1 MIDAS
6 LLLSDLR
13 SELSRFVADLNDR
26 VKSDEGVR
34 ARLQAEWHSA
44 FNANRTGRTLEDW
57 TEDRLTQ
64 VAVAWLLAFVFIRFC
79 EDNGLID
86 EAKISGPGQRGTE
99 AKVAQQGYFAALPNS
114 NDREYLQSVFRES
127 AKLGGL
133 DGVVGEDESPLW
145 LVDPPADTVRRV
157 IDLFRST
164 DESGKLVHDF
174 TDPDRDTRFLGDLYQ
189 DLSDYAKST
198 YALLQTP
205 VFVEEFILDRTLT
218 PAIETFGLAKT
229 TLIDPTC
236 GSGHFLLGGFQR
248 IFEAWRAAEPGGSER
263 EHAER
268 ALAAVTGVDLNPF
281 AAAIARFRLLVA
293 ALKASHV
300 TRLAD
305 APAFGIDV
313 AVGDSLLWGARP
325 GQFAGMEEAT
335 AAAERQFLYKT
346 EHSVA
351 LQRIFNKQYAAVV
364 GNPPYIVCRD
374 AALSKQYRD
383 RYQSCHRQYSLGV
396 PFTEK
401 FFDLAF
407 EPDNLGRPAG
417 YIGMI
422 TANSF
427 MKREFGKRLIEQFIP
442 TWDLTH
448 VVDTSGAYIPGH
460 GTPTVILFGRHQT
473 PVTQEI
479 RTVMGIRGEPSTP
492 ADPTKGLVWSAIVAQ
507 IDKPGSEGDY
517 ISVADTER
525 SRFAIHPW
533 SIGGGG
539 AAELKQT
546 IEKGASSL
554 LSESIDGLIGR
565 AVRVGA
571 DDAYMCNS
579 VRARHSQSPLSELPF
594 FVVGEEVRDW
604 SNPASFRIWNPYAC
618 NDPESSPFMHSLWQ
632 FRSLLANRS
641 TFQGIM
647 ADAGLS
653 WWEYM
658 QYTASPYS
666 TPLSIV
672 FAFVATHNHFVLD
685 RGGKIFNKSAPVI
698 KLPEGSTV
706 DDHLSLAGLLNSS
719 TACFWMK
726 QVFHNKGASVD
737 SKGARQT
744 TVAWDNFYE
753 FDGTKLKMFPLPPGQ
768 APVESAGLLESLS
781 SQLSDHQPG
790 AVCADGVPTRARL
803 DSASIEADR
812 IFRVM
817 VSAQEELDWQCLN
830 LYGLTVESL
839 GVPAGESAPALN
851 LGERAFEVIMARKA
865 AAGDVDTAWFTRH
878 GSTPITDL
886 PSEWPDWYRD
896 LVTRRIELIES
907 DREVAL
913 VERPENKRRWA
924 RESWESLEAEALV
937 SWLLDR
943 LEDRRMWFEGTGDA
957 ERAVCRSVAQLAD
970 RVVAIDPDF
979 LDVARL
985 WKGIVE
991 IDPVA
996 VVGELVA
1003 DEHVPAQS
1011 AARYKVKGFDK
1022 RRQWERTWDLQRI
1035 EDRGE
1040 ALPDGLAR
1048 IPVPPKYGQAD
1059 FAKASYWKQRGK
1071 LDVPKERFASIA
1083 GAEREADPTLVLA
1096 WAGFD
1101 HAEMAQAIGG
1111 LLVSR
1116 QQDDGWDAG
1125 RTWPLVVAMS
1135 ELLPWLAQWHNETD
1149 PRTGD
1154 SPAGLYRAFTEQQAL
1169 TGGRTLVDAPNWQP
1183 TAPVSGHK
1191 RKEGS

>member
-6 LLLSDLR
+6 LLLAGLR

-26 VKSDEGVR
+26 VKSDEDVR
-34 ARLQAEWHSA
+34 ARLDAEWHSA
-44 FNANRTGRTLEDW
+44 FSALRTGRTFEDW

-99 AKVAQQGYFAALPNS
+99 AKVAQQSYFAALPNS

-157 IDLFRST
+157 IDVFRST
-164 DESGKLVHDF
+164 DDSGTLVHDF

-305 APAFGIDV
+305 APAFVIDV
-313 AVGDSLLWGARP
+313 AVGDSLLWDTRLGQIP
-325 GQFAGMEEAT
+325 GLVSAGLSGDHE
-335 AAAERQFLYKT
+335 FLYRT
-346 EHSVA
+346 EHADA
-351 LQRIFNKQYAAVV
+351 LHRIFNKQYTAVV

-374 AALSKQYRD
+374 AALSQQYRD
-383 RYQSCHRQYSLGV
+383 RYGSCHRQYSLGV

-401 FFDLAF
+401 FFDLAL
-407 EPDNLGRPAG
+407 EPDNLGHPAG
-417 YIGMI
+417 YVGMI

-427 MKREFGKRLIEQFIP
+427 MKREFGKKLIEQFIP

-460 GTPTVILFGRHQT
+460 GTPTVILFGRHQA
-473 PVTQEI
+473 PVADEI

-492 ADPTKGLVWSAIVAQ
+492 ADPAKGLVWSAIVAQ
-507 IDKPGSEGDY
+507 IDEPGSESDY

-525 SRFAIHPW
+525 LRFATHPW

-539 AAELKQT
+539 AAELKERLDGT
-546 IEKGASSL
+546 AREHLDSL
-554 LSESIDGLIGR
+554 IYDVGR
-565 AVRVGA
+565 TVHTGE
-571 DDAYMCNS
+571 DDAYLMS
-579 VRARHSQSPLSELPF
+579 LSSARTQGWTTLTVPLVE
-594 FVVGEEVRDW
+594 GDRVRDYQIR
-604 SNPASFRIWNPYAC
+604 PTAVALFPYDDDATAL
-618 NDPESSPFMHSLWQ
+618 PKEALQTHMFQRLWMLRANL
-632 FRSLLANRS
+632 RSRLNFGQTNEER
-641 TFQGIM
+641 
-647 ADAGLS
+647 GLH
-653 WWEYM
+653 WYEYSM
-658 QYTASPYS
+658 WFPKRYR
-666 TPLSIV
+666 TPLSIS

-685 RGGKIFNKSAPVI
+685 RGGKVFNRTAPVI
-698 KLPEGSTV
+698 KLPVGSTV
-706 DDHLSLAGLLNSS
+706 EDHLALVGLLNSS
-719 TACFWMK
+719 TACYWMK
-726 QVFHNKGASVD
+726 QSFFEKRIEGEPWE
-737 SKGARQT
+737 R
-744 TVAWDNFYE
+744 FYE
-753 FDGTKLKMFPLPPGQ
+753 FDGTKLKMFPLPLGRP
-768 APVESAGLLESLS
+768 PVDSAALLDSLS
-781 SQLSDHQPG
+781 SEFSNHQPA
-790 AVCADGVPTRARL
+790 AVCAEGVPTRAGL
-803 DSASIEADR
+803 DSARVETER
-812 IFRVM
+812 IFREM
-817 VSAQEELDWQCLN
+817 VSAQEELDWQCLD
-830 LYGLTVESL
+830 LYGLTEESL
-839 GVPAGESAPALN
+839 AVPAGESAPALN
-851 LGERAFEVIMARKA
+851 LGERAFEVILARKA
-865 AAGDVDTAWFTRH
+865 AAGEVDTAWFTRH

-886 PSEWPDWYRD
+886 PSEWPDWYQD
-896 LVTRRIELIES
+896 LVNRRIELIES
-907 DREVAL
+907 DRDIAL

-924 RESWESLEAEALV
+924 RESWESLEAEALE

-943 LEDRRMWFEGTGDA
+943 LEDRRLWFEGNGDA

-970 RVVAIDPDF
+970 QVAVIDPDF

-996 VVGELVA
+996 VVAELTA

-1011 AARYKVKGFDK
+1011 AARYKGKGFDK
-1022 RRQWERTWDLQRI
+1022 RGQWERTWDLQRM

-1040 ALPDGLAR
+1040 ALPDGLSR

-1059 FAKASYWKQRGK
+1059 YSKASYWKQRGK
-1071 LDVPKERFASIA
+1071 LDVPKERFTSIT

-1101 HAEMAQAIGG
+1101 HAQMAQAIGG

-1116 QQDDGWDAG
+1116 QQDDGWDAD
-1125 RTWPLVVAMS
+1125 RTWPLVVAMT
-1135 ELLPWLAQWHNETD
+1135 ELLPWLAQWHSEVD
-1149 PRTGD
+1149 PRMGD

-1169 TGGRTLVDAPNWQP
+1169 TGGRTLVDASSWQP
-1183 TAPVSGHK
+1183 AAPVSG
-1191 RKEGS
+1191 RKKKEAS